1 MFSAAVKSTGNDDRL
16 GSKSSSRIGRDA
28 GRVRVGAISAAMADL
43 NMFND
48 AVKSTGNDDR
58 LGVVEIIELV
68 ASCMDLE
75 SAEQTDEMQAESGSV
90 Q

>member
-1 MFSAAVKSTGNDDRL
+1 MNMFSA
-16 GSKSSSRIGRDA
+16 
-28 GRVRVGAISAAMADL
+28 
-43 NMFND
+43 

>member
-1 MFSAAVKSTGNDDRL
+1 MNMFSTAVKSTGNDDR
-16 GSKSSSRIGRDA
+16 
-28 GRVRVGAISAAMADL
+28 
-43 NMFND
+43 NE
-48 AVKSTGNDDR
+48 
-58 LGVVEIIELV
+58 VVEIIELV